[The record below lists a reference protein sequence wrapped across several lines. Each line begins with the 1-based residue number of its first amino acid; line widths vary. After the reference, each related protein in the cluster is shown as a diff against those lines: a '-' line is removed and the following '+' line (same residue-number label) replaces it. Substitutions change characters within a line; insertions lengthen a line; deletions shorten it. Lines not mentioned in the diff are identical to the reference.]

1 MAFDGITTAAIRH
14 ELEACLTGGGIS
26 RIVQSEKDEL
36 LLTIKNNKITY
47 RLLMS
52 ASPSLPLIYLVPEN
66 RQAPL
71 TAPNFCMLLRK
82 HLQGGQI
89 LKISQPSLE
98 RVICFDISHRDEL
111 GDLCTKKLIIELMGK
126 HSNIIVTD
134 DQDTIID
141 SIKRIPSSVS
151 SVREVLPG
159 RPYFIPGADTKKNPL
174 DADVADFIRT
184 IRESPYN
191 IVKAIYMSYTGIS
204 PIVSEEFVYEAG
216 IEPRKGPGDLRDEE
230 LGTLAEIFV
239 GHMRNVSEGIFEPN
253 IVYIDD
259 EPKEFG
265 VFPLKMYGGRAEN
278 MDSVSEM
285 LRKFYSDRESATR
298 MKQKS
303 ADLRH
308 LVSTALDRTNK
319 KFLIQQKQMAD
330 TEKKDKYRIYGEM
343 LNTYGYSAKEGDKK
357 IDVINYYTGEPLTVP
372 LDPTLTASQN
382 AQKYFERYNKLKRT
396 AEALTTQIEETKDDR
411 DQLEAC
417 LMAIELAESEQDL
430 SEIRKE
436 LTEYGFLQKR
446 TVQKGR
452 AKEAKQKPLAFLSSD
467 GYTMYVGRN
476 NYQNEEVTFKIGNSN
491 DWWFHAK
498 GMPGSH
504 VIIKGKGDGEMPDRA
519 FEEAGALAAWY
530 SSGRRAPKV
539 EIDYTQ
545 RKNLHKKNGGKPGF
559 VTYHTNYS
567 LVAVPDISALKRIE

>member
-14 ELEACLTGGGIS
+14 ELSDCLTGGGIS

-36 LLTIKNNKITY
+36 LLTVKNNKVTY

-52 ASPSLPLIYLVPEN
+52 ASPALPLIYLVPEN

-89 LKISQPSLE
+89 LRITQPSLE
-98 RVICFDISHRDEL
+98 RVICFEISHRDEL

-126 HSNIIVTD
+126 YSNIIVTD
-134 DQDTIID
+134 DRDVILD
-141 SIKRIPSSVS
+141 SIKRVPSSVS

-159 RPYFIPGADTKKNPL
+159 RPYFIPGADAKKDPL
-174 DADVADFIRT
+174 TADAEDFVST
-184 IRESPYN
+184 INASPYS
-191 IVKAIYMSYTGIS
+191 IVKAIYMCYTGIS
-204 PIVSEEFVYEAG
+204 PIASEEFVYEAD
-216 IEPRKGPGDLRDEE
+216 IEPRKRPADLTSEE
-230 LGTLAEIFV
+230 LEKLAEIFIH
-239 GHMRNVSEGIFEPN
+239 HMRNVAEGTFAPN
-253 IVYIDD
+253 IVYMED

-265 VFPLKMYGGRAEN
+265 VFPLKILGGRVEYT
-278 MDSVSEM
+278 DSVSEM
-285 LRKFYSDRESATR
+285 LRRFYSDREAAGR

-319 KFLIQQKQMAD
+319 KFLIQEKQLAD

-343 LNTYGYSAKEGDKK
+343 LNTYGYNAAEGDKSLE
-357 IDVINYYTGEPLTVP
+357 VINYYTGEPMTIP
-372 LDPTLTASQN
+372 LDPTLSASQN
-382 AQKYFERYNKLKRT
+382 SQKYFERYNKLKRT
-396 AEALTTQIEETKDDR
+396 ADALGTQIEETRDDR
-411 DQLEAC
+411 DQLENC
-417 LMAIELAESEQDL
+417 LMAIDLAESEQDL

-446 TVQKGR
+446 TIRKGR
-452 AKEAKQKPLAFLSSD
+452 ARETKQKPLSYLSSD
-467 GYTMYVGRN
+467 GYIMYVGRN
-476 NYQNEEVTFKIGNSN
+476 NYQNEEVTFKIGNGN

-504 VIIKGKGDGEMPDRA
+504 VIIKGKGERELPDRA
-519 FEEAGALAAWY
+519 YEEAGALAAWY
-530 SSGRRAPKV
+530 SSGRKAPKV

-567 LVAVPDISALKRIE
+567 LVAVPDISALKRLD

>member
-14 ELEACLTGGGIS
+14 ELSDCLTGGGIS

-36 LLTIKNNKITY
+36 LLTVKNNKVTY

-52 ASPSLPLIYLVPEN
+52 ASPALPLIYLVPEN

-89 LKISQPSLE
+89 LRITQPSLE
-98 RVICFDISHRDEL
+98 RVLCFEISHRDEL

-126 HSNIIVTD
+126 YSNIIVTD
-134 DQDTIID
+134 DRDVILD

-159 RPYFIPGADTKKNPL
+159 RPYFIPGADAKKDPL
-174 DADVADFIRT
+174 AANADDFVAT
-184 IRESPYN
+184 ISASPYN
-191 IVKAIYMSYTGIS
+191 IVKAIYMCYTGIS
-204 PIVSEEFVYEAG
+204 PIVSEEFVYEAD
-216 IEPRKGPGDLRDEE
+216 IEPRKRPADLTAFE
-230 LGTLAEIFV
+230 LRKLADIFLL
-239 GHMRNVSEGIFEPN
+239 HMSDVAAGSFAPN
-253 IVYIDD
+253 IVYIED

-265 VFPLKMYGGRAEN
+265 VFPMKILSGRVEYT
-278 MDSVSEM
+278 DSVSEM
-285 LRKFYSDRESATR
+285 LRKFYSDREAAGR

-319 KFLIQQKQMAD
+319 KFLIQEKQLAD

-343 LNTYGYSAKEGDKK
+343 LNTYGYSASEGDKSLE
-357 IDVINYYTGEPLTVP
+357 VINYYTGEPMMIP
-372 LDPTLTASQN
+372 LDPTLSASQN
-382 AQKYFERYNKLKRT
+382 SQKYFERYNKLKRT
-396 AEALTTQIEETKDDR
+396 ADALSTQIEETRDDR

-417 LMAIELAESEQDL
+417 LMAIDLAENEQDL

-446 TVQKGR
+446 TVRKGR
-452 AKEAKQKPLAFLSSD
+452 ARETKQKPLSYLSSD
-467 GYTMYVGRN
+467 GYVMYVGRN
-476 NYQNEEVTFKIGNSN
+476 NYQNEEVTFKIGNGN

-504 VIIKGKGDGEMPDRA
+504 VIIKGKGEKQLPDRVY
-519 FEEAGALAAWY
+519 EEAGALAAWY
-530 SSGRRAPKV
+530 SSGRKAPKV

-567 LVAVPDISALKRIE
+567 LVAVPDISSLKRLD

>member
-1 MAFDGITTAAIRH
+1 MAFDGITTAAICS
-14 ELEACLTGGGIS
+14 ELSGCLTGGGIS
-26 RIVQSEKDEL
+26 RIVQTEKDEL
-36 LLTIKNNKITY
+36 LLTIKNNKVTY

-52 ASPSLPLIYLVPEN
+52 ASPALPLIYLIPEN

-89 LKISQPSLE
+89 QKISQPSLE
-98 RVICFDISHRDEL
+98 RVICFEISHRDEL

-126 HSNIIVTD
+126 YSNIIVTN
-134 DQDTIID
+134 DQNIILD

-159 RPYFIPGADTKKNPL
+159 RSYFIPGADSKKNPL
-174 DADVADFIRT
+174 EADSADFIDT
-184 IRESPYN
+184 IINSSFN
-191 IVKAIYMSYTGIS
+191 IVKAIYMCYTGIS
-204 PIVSEEFVYEAG
+204 PIVAEEFVYEAG
-216 IEPRKGPGDLRDEE
+216 IEPRKGPNDLSSDELKSLSE
-230 LGTLAEIFV
+230 VFT
-239 GHMRNVSEGIFEPN
+239 GHMRDVAEGRFAPN
-253 IVYIDD
+253 IVYVDD

-265 VFPLKMYGGRAEN
+265 VFPLNIYGGNVEYI
-278 MDSVSEM
+278 DSVSEM
-285 LRKFYSDRESATR
+285 LRKFYSDREASGR

-319 KFLIQQKQMAD
+319 KFLIQEKQMAD
-330 TEKKDKYRIYGEM
+330 TEKKEKYRIYGEL

-357 IDVINYYTGEPLTVP
+357 IEVINYYTGEPMTIP

-396 AEALTTQIEETKDDR
+396 FDALTTQIEETKDDR
-411 DQLEAC
+411 DQLETC
-417 LMAIELAESEQDL
+417 LMAIDLAESEQDL

-452 AKEAKQKPLAFLSSD
+452 AREAKQKPLAFLSSD
-467 GYTMYVGRN
+467 GYMMYVGRN
-476 NYQNEEVTFKIGNSN
+476 NYQNEEVTFKIGNGN

-504 VIIKGKGDGEMPDRA
+504 VIIKGKGDAELPDRA
-519 FEEAGALAAWY
+519 YEEAGALAAWY

-567 LVAVPDISALKRIE
+567 LVAVPDISSLKRIE

>member
-14 ELEACLTGGGIS
+14 ELEACLIGGGIS

-71 TAPNFCMLLRK
+71 TAPNFCMLTRK

-98 RVICFDISHRDEL
+98 RVICFEISHRDEL

-134 DQDTIID
+134 DHDTIID

-159 RPYFIPGADTKKNPL
+159 RPYFIPGADTKNNPL
-174 DADVADFIRT
+174 EADIPDFIRT

-230 LGTLAEIFV
+230 LETLAEIFV

-265 VFPLKMYGGRAEN
+265 VFPLKMYGGRAESMN
-278 MDSVSEM
+278 SVSEM
-285 LRKFYSDRESATR
+285 LLRFYSDRESATR

-330 TEKKDKYRIYGEM
+330 TEKKDKIPHLR
-343 LNTYGYSAKEGDKK
+343 
-357 IDVINYYTGEPLTVP
+357 
-372 LDPTLTASQN
+372 
-382 AQKYFERYNKLKRT
+382 
-396 AEALTTQIEETKDDR
+396 
-411 DQLEAC
+411 
-417 LMAIELAESEQDL
+417 
-430 SEIRKE
+430 
-436 LTEYGFLQKR
+436 
-446 TVQKGR
+446 
-452 AKEAKQKPLAFLSSD
+452 
-467 GYTMYVGRN
+467 
-476 NYQNEEVTFKIGNSN
+476 
-491 DWWFHAK
+491 
-498 GMPGSH
+498 
-504 VIIKGKGDGEMPDRA
+504 
-519 FEEAGALAAWY
+519 
-530 SSGRRAPKV
+530 
-539 EIDYTQ
+539 
-545 RKNLHKKNGGKPGF
+545 
-559 VTYHTNYS
+559 
-567 LVAVPDISALKRIE
+567 

>member
-14 ELEACLTGGGIS
+14 ELDACLTGGGIS

-36 LLTIKNNKITY
+36 LLTIKNNKVTY

-89 LKISQPSLE
+89 LRITQPSLE
-98 RVICFDISHRDEL
+98 RVLCFEISHRNEL
-111 GDLCTKKLIIELMGK
+111 GDICLKKLIIEIMGK

-134 DQDTIID
+134 ERDVILD

-159 RPYFIPGADTKKNPL
+159 RPYFIPGADLKKNPL
-174 DADVADFIRT
+174 EADAKSFIAT
-184 IRESPYN
+184 IRESSYN
-191 IVKAIYMSYTGIS
+191 IVKAIYMCYTGIA
-204 PIVSEEFVYEAG
+204 PIVAEEFVYEAG
-216 IEPRKGPGDLRDEE
+216 IEPRKGPADLNEGEIAR
-230 LGTLAEIFV
+230 LAEVFV
-239 GHMRNVSEGIFEPN
+239 RHMEDVARGEFAPN
-253 IVYIDD
+253 IIYRDG

-265 VFPLKMYGGRAEN
+265 VFPLTIFGGNVEN
-278 MDSVSEM
+278 VASVSEM
-285 LRKFYSDRESATR
+285 LRKFYSDREASTR
-298 MKQKS
+298 IRQKS

-319 KFLIQQKQMAD
+319 KFLIQEKQMAD
-330 TEKKDKYRIYGEM
+330 TEKKDKYRIYGEL
-343 LNTYGYSAKEGDKK
+343 LNTYGYEAKEGDKELRA
-357 IDVINYYTGEPLTVP
+357 VNYYTGEPITIP
-372 LDPTLTASQN
+372 LDPTLTPAMN

-396 AEALTTQIEETKDDR
+396 ADALGTQIEETNDDR
-411 DQLEAC
+411 EQLESC
-417 LMAIELAESEQDL
+417 LMAIDLAESEQDL
-430 SEIRKE
+430 AEIRRE
-436 LTEYGFLQKR
+436 LADYGFAQRKSS
-446 TVQKGR
+446 QKGR
-452 AKEAKQKPLAFLSSD
+452 SREAKQKPLAYLSSD

-476 NYQNEEVTFKIGNSN
+476 NYQNEEVTFKIGNGN

-504 VIIKGKGDGEMPDRA
+504 VIIKGNGKGELPDRA
-519 FEEAGALAAWY
+519 YEEAAALAAWY
-530 SSGRRAPKV
+530 SSGRKAPKV

-567 LVAVPDISALKRIE
+567 MMAVPDIAGLKRIE